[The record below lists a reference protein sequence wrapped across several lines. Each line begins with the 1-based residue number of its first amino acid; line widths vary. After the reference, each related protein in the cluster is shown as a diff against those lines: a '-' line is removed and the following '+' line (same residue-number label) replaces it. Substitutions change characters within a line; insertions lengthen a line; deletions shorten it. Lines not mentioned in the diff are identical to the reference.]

1 MMLRISA
8 QTVRRSWQ
16 PYAGAFV
23 ALACGVVLIALAVTT
38 IGAVDATGRAAGI
51 TPDERVQLDDL
62 ASMIGI
68 MSAVALF
75 MAMFVVASTFG
86 FVVAARRQEL
96 AMLRLVGATPR
107 QVRVMVLGESAAVAL
122 AASVVGCLL
131 ASALAPAFLALL
143 EARGVTDVD
152 LRLPAPWAAWAVAA
166 PCGAGVAL
174 LGSWRASKR
183 AARVSPA
190 AALRETGVERRRPG
204 VWQLLIGSVC
214 LAGPVVVF
222 AIVDRISPLF
232 ALIMAVLLPEVLVVG
247 LICFGGVV
255 FPLLGGLL
263 ARPFAGRSVSA
274 RLARDHVRTAV
285 RAPAALAAPILAIS
299 AIAGSMIL
307 ALSFTAD
314 WTTALDRAQLQ
325 APLVVETGGDDEVAA
340 RLAEDP
346 DIEVADAR
354 TTLTVGLG
362 PEGEREPVEVVDLPA
377 VEAARGLTAVRGD
390 LADLAVRA
398 GPDGRAAVA
407 VTETYALD
415 AGRGLGDRLRLRVGG
430 QVVRPEVVAV
440 VRDAPD
446 LYADVLVP
454 RALVD
459 GHLEGATTDLVFVVP
474 GEADVAALLAGTAAR
489 VLPAGEWIAEVDAR
503 TRAGNELGLW
513 VLLGP
518 SGLYAGIAI
527 VNAVLIGVS
536 QRRRQFR
543 TIALLGATDAQLRR
557 MAVWEAGLVGGA
569 ALLMGSA
576 ITVFVGCLVRYAT
589 TRDVPD
595 VAMTVPVLPLT
606 AILATCA
613 ALALLAALAG
623 ARRVVPRAS

>member
-1 MMLRISA
+1 MTMLRISA

-38 IGAVDATGRAAGI
+38 IGAVDATGRAAGV
-51 TPDERVQLDDL
+51 TPEERTQLEDL
-62 ASMIGI
+62 SSMLGI

-86 FVVAARRQEL
+86 FVVAARRREL

-107 QVRVMVLGESAAVAL
+107 QVRRMVLGESAGVAL

-131 ASALAPAFLALL
+131 ATALAPAFLALL
-143 EARGVTDVD
+143 HARGVTGMT
-152 LRLPAPWAAWAVAA
+152 LQLPAPWIAWSVAA

-174 LGSWRASKR
+174 LGSWRAAKR
-183 AARVSPA
+183 AAKVSPA

-204 VWQLLIGSVC
+204 VWQVLIGTTC
-214 LAGPVVVF
+214 LAGPIAVF

-232 ALIMAVLLPEVLVVG
+232 ALVTAVLLPEVLVVG

-255 FPLLGGLL
+255 FPLLAGLL
-263 ARPFAGRSVSA
+263 ARPFVARSVSA

-314 WTTALDRAQLQ
+314 WTTAMDRAQLH
-325 APLVVETGGDDEVAA
+325 APLVVETGGDDAVVDRIMGDPGIE
-340 RLAEDP
+340 LAD
-346 DIEVADAR
+346 VR
-354 TTLTVGLG
+354 TTVAVGLG
-362 PEGEREPVEVVDLPA
+362 PDAEREPVEVVDLPA
-377 VEAARGLTAVRGD
+377 IEAARGLTAVHGD
-390 LADLAVRA
+390 LDRLA
-398 GPDGRAAVA
+398 GRDAVA

-415 AGRGLGDRLRLRVGG
+415 EGKGVGDRVRLRVGA
-430 QVVRPEVVAV
+430 QTLRPQVVAV

-454 RALVD
+454 RALVAD
-459 GHLEGATTDLVFVVP
+459 ELDDATSDLVFVVP
-474 GEADVAALLAGTAAR
+474 GAVDVDALLEGTGAR
-489 VLPAGEWIAEVDAR
+489 VLPAAQWIDEVDAQ

-527 VNAVLIGVS
+527 VNAVLIGVT

-557 MAVWEAGLVGGA
+557 MALWEAGLVGAA
-569 ALLMGSA
+569 ALLVGSA
-576 ITVFVGCLVRYAT
+576 ITGFVGGLVRHAT
-589 TRDVPD
+589 TRDVPG
-595 VAMTVPVLPLT
+595 VGMTVPVLPLV

-613 ALALLAALAG
+613 GLALLAALVG
-623 ARRVVPRAS
+623 SRRVVPHGA